1 MTQEPT
7 STYTAP
13 PSDHM
18 TPVTPV
24 RSGGGSGRVIAALVA
39 TLLVAAVVVGGLF
52 LANRGGSAAAASTA
66 SGYLPADTLAY
77 FEVRLDRP
85 GDQKQNLANVLSR
98 FPGFKDQASFE
109 QKWDDVLNRAVTEI
123 SKNKYTYPNDVKPWF
138 GGQLSVGISAP
149 AGSASIEDKGPLGLA
164 VMSIIDRAKAEAQF
178 EKFRTDSGKTF
189 TSQDHNGTKV
199 WSAPVEGEG
208 EMATQA
214 SYAVTADAA
223 IFGTTPDQVKAA
235 LDVKSGKGQ
244 SLTSLAQFTDGMKK
258 LRGDRLTAFY
268 VDMTGFARL
277 VETQAAAD
285 PSAAPMREQ
294 VRAALAQLPKAVV
307 GEIHT
312 ESDKFSGEF
321 RGIGAPAEMRPTV
334 GTSKVATRL
343 PGTGVLAYFEVHDI
357 ARTIR
362 QAVTQ
367 LKSAAPSPEP
377 GESPAADQI
386 EEFLGAPLDSAFDWV
401 GDAGMA
407 VSLEGLPRVSMVATT
422 SDENVARTRLDKLV
436 GQLRSLDESLVTE
449 KDHSGTKVTTLNFGG
464 LTGGAGGGA
473 VPSTLSYAIK
483 NGAVLIGLGGNVVEG
498 MLDQPETSSL
508 SNDARYKAAIAAADA
523 ETNGGFAFVDIS
535 AIRRV
540 GESFLQSGDMK
551 KQYDEIRPY
560 LEPLDLFVAT
570 TLVDGEDVLSRVVL
584 TVK

>member
-7 STYTAP
+7 STYTTP
-13 PSDHM
+13 PSDHT

-24 RSGGGSGRVIAALVA
+24 RSGGNSGRVIAALVA

-52 LANRGGSAAAASTA
+52 LANRGGSSAAASTA

-85 GDQKQNLANVLSR
+85 GDQKQNLASVLSR

-109 QKWDDVLNRAVTEI
+109 QKWDDVLNRAVSEV
-123 SKNKYTYPNDVKPWF
+123 SKNKYSYPNDVKPWF
-138 GGQLSVGISAP
+138 GGQISVGISAP
-149 AGSASIEDKGPLGLA
+149 AGEIKDKAPLGLA

-189 TSQDHNGTKV
+189 TSQDHNGVKI
-199 WSAPVEGEG
+199 WSAPVEGKG
-208 EMATQA
+208 DKATQA

-223 IFGTTPDQVKAA
+223 IFGSSPDQVKAA
-235 LDVKSGKGQ
+235 LDVKGGKGQ
-244 SLTSLAQFTDGMKK
+244 SLTSVAQFTDGMKK

-268 VDMTGFARL
+268 VDLAGFGRL
-277 VETQAAAD
+277 IETQGAAD
-285 PSAAPMREQ
+285 PSAAPMRDQ
-294 VRAALAQLPKAVV
+294 IRTALAQLPKSMV

-312 ESDKFSGEF
+312 EADKFSGEF
-321 RGIGAPAEMRPTV
+321 RAIGTPAEMRPTV

-343 PGTGVLAYFEVHDI
+343 PGTGVLAYFEVHDV
-357 ARTIR
+357 ARSIR

-367 LKSAAPSPEP
+367 LKSAVPSPKP
-377 GESPAADQI
+377 GESPATDQF
-386 EEFLGAPLDSAFDWV
+386 EQLLGAPLDSAFDWV

-407 VSLEGLPRVSMVATT
+407 ISLEGLPRMSMVATT

-436 GQLRSLDESLVTE
+436 GQLRQLDESLVTE
-449 KDHSGTKVTTLNFGG
+449 KDHNGTKVTTLNFGG

-498 MLDQPETSSL
+498 MIDQQETTAL
-508 SNDARYKAAIAAADA
+508 SNDARYKAAIAAARAD
-523 ETNGGFAFVDIS
+523 TNGGFAFIDIS